1 MVTGGA
7 GLELAQQFCPLY
19 RSRPTINLMMSEFV
33 RINICPG
40 VDFLISIDEL
50 CDVTSVAHGVVRSVI
65 TKETI
70 FYDESTADTDS

>member
-1 MVTGGA
+1 
-7 GLELAQQFCPLY
+7 
-19 RSRPTINLMMSEFV
+19 MMSEFV

-65 TKETI
+65 TAETV
-70 FYDESTADTDS
+70 YYNEADTDS

>member
-1 MVTGGA
+1 
-7 GLELAQQFCPLY
+7 
-19 RSRPTINLMMSEFV
+19 MMSEFV